1 MGRERDGRKAKGMDG
16 RKETGM
22 DEKRRMN
29 KEETQRKEKNM
40 KGGTGMK
47 EWTKRVKNWNAKDN

>member
-1 MGRERDGRKAKGMDG
+1 MDRERDGRKAKGMDG

-47 EWTKRVKNWNAKDN
+47 VMDEKGKKLEGQG